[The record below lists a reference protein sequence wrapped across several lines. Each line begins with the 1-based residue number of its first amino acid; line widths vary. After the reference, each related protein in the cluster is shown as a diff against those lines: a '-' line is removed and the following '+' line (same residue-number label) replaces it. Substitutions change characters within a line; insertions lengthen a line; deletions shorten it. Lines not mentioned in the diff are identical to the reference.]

1 LTRGWDR
8 VSVVLIILWALVGV
22 SPTEAEGT
30 RTRLDGLFIQG
41 GLVIGSTVPGSKVTL
56 GEMAIRVASDGQ
68 FVFGFTRDEAPMAI
82 LEVTAPDGAVDRRVL
97 RIEPRDYDIQRIDGL
112 PRKMVTPPAD
122 VLARIRREGAA
133 IKVARMRDTQ
143 VAYFQSGF
151 IWPARGR
158 ISGVYG
164 SQRILNGKP
173 KRPHY
178 GIDIAGPVGTPVV
191 APADGIVRLAESDLY
206 YSGGTII
213 LDHGYG
219 LSSAFLHMSKV
230 GVKAGDVIRQG
241 DPLGAI
247 GATGRATGPHLDWR
261 VNWFEKRL
269 DAGLLVPPM
278 E

>member
-1 LTRGWDR
+1 MTRGLSR
-8 VSVVLIILWALVGV
+8 ASAFLVVLFGMTPAAM
-22 SPTEAEGT
+22 PEASAD
-30 RTRLDGLFIQG
+30 TRLDGNFVQG
-41 GLVIGSTVPGSKVTL
+41 GLVIASTAPGSTVTL
-56 GEMAIRVASDGQ
+56 DGRALRVAPDGQ
-68 FVFGFTRDEAPMAI
+68 FLFGFTRDAASEAT
-82 LEVTAPDGAVDRRVL
+82 LEIIAPGGAVDRRALKV
-97 RIEPRDYDIQRIDGL
+97 EPRDYDIQRIDGL

-133 IKVARMRDTQ
+133 IKAARMHDTRI
-143 VAYFQSGF
+143 AYFRSGF

-164 SQRILNGKP
+164 SQRILNGEP
-173 KRPHY
+173 RRPHY
-178 GIDIAGPVGTPVV
+178 GIDIAGPVGTPVA
-191 APADGIVRLAESDLY
+191 APADGIVRLAAPDLY

-213 LDHGYG
+213 LDHGHG
-219 LSSAFLHMSKV
+219 LSSAFLHLSRV
-230 GVKAGDVIRQG
+230 VVEPGDVIRQG

-261 VNWFEKRL
+261 INWFEKRL

>member
-1 LTRGWDR
+1 MKPGVIGL
-8 VSVVLIILWALVGV
+8 SLVQAVAGV
-22 SPTEAEGT
+22 IASLVISCVAVAETHFTGE
-30 RTRLDGLFIQG
+30 FVQG
-41 GLVIGSTVPGSKVTL
+41 GLVIGTTAPGSAVML
-56 GEMAIRVASDGQ
+56 DDRVVRIASDGQ
-68 FVFGFTRDEAPMAI
+68 FLIGLNRDAPAAI
-82 LEVTAPDGAVDRRVL
+82 SLSITAPDGTVDRGTFDVR
-97 RIEPRDYDIQRIDGL
+97 PREYDIQRIDGL
-112 PRKMVTPPAD
+112 PAKMVSPPAD

-133 IKVARMRDTQ
+133 IRTARMRDTSI
-143 VAYFQSGF
+143 AYFQSGF

-191 APADGIVRLAESDLY
+191 APADGVVRLAEPDLY

-213 LDHGYG
+213 LDHGHG
-219 LSSAFLHMSKV
+219 LSSAFLHMSRV
-230 GVKAGDVIRQG
+230 VVKPGDVISQG

-261 VNWFEKRL
+261 INWFERRL

-278 E
+278 Q

>member
-1 LTRGWDR
+1 MFRAWVFL
-8 VSVVLIILWALVGV
+8 LALWAVAFAAIPGA
-22 SPTEAEGT
+22 SAATW
-30 RTRLDGLFIQG
+30 LDGDFVQG
-41 GLVIGSTVPGSKVTL
+41 GLVIGSTAPGSTVTL
-56 GEMAIRVASDGQ
+56 DGRAARVAPDGQ
-68 FVFGFTRDEAPMAI
+68 FLFGFTRDAAPVAV
-82 LEVTAPDGAVDRRVL
+82 LEITAPDGAVDRRELKV
-97 RIEPRDYDIQRIDGL
+97 EPRDYDIQRIDGL

-133 IKVARMRDTQ
+133 IKAARSRDTP
-143 VAYFQSGF
+143 VAYFRSGF
-151 IWPARGR
+151 TWPARGR

-173 KRPHY
+173 RRPHF
-178 GIDIAGPVGTPVV
+178 GIDIAGPVGTTVV
-191 APADGIVRLAESDLY
+191 APADGIVRLAEPDLY

-213 LDHGYG
+213 LDHGHG
-219 LSSAFLHMSKV
+219 LSSAFLHMSRVVVKPGD
-230 GVKAGDVIRQG
+230 GVKQG

-261 VNWFEKRL
+261 INWFDRRL

>member
-1 LTRGWDR
+1 LRRGSFR
-8 VSVVLIILWALVGV
+8 ASVLSVVLGALALAFTSGA
-22 SPTEAEGT
+22 SAA
-30 RTRLDGLFIQG
+30 TRLDGDFVQG
-41 GLVIGSTVPGSKVTL
+41 GLVIGTTAPSSKVML
-56 GEMAIRVASDGQ
+56 DGRVVRVAPDGQ
-68 FVFGFTRDEAPMAI
+68 FLFGFTRDAAPDAV
-82 LEVTAPDGAVDRRVL
+82 LEITAPDGSVDRRAL
-97 RIEPRDYDIQRIDGL
+97 KILPRAYDIQRIDGL

-133 IKVARMRDTQ
+133 IEAARMRDTP
-143 VAYFQSGF
+143 VAYFRSGF
-151 IWPARGR
+151 DWPARGR

-173 KRPHY
+173 RRPHY
-178 GIDIAGPVGTPVV
+178 GIDIAGSVGTPVA
-191 APADGIVRLAESDLY
+191 APADGIVRLAEPDLY

-213 LDHGYG
+213 LDHGHG

-230 GVKAGDVIRQG
+230 VVKPGDRVGRG

-261 VNWFEKRL
+261 INWFDRRL

-278 E
+278 Q